1 VEAWALAK
9 TKGEQMKPMRYAVLA
24 VAVWCAQLA
33 CVQVVGAQEQG
44 SDLGTGRERGLDAG
58 RRTGR
63 QAGFDRRD
71 EERFLF
77 PKNFVR
83 GYVDFQVAPSHNE
96 PDLGRCS
103 GPNPAGAQSL
113 CTAFARYVWSGYTE
127 IQPFGRTILKNLFLF
142 IEPKFFG
149 GNNVP
154 QFKYT
159 ASSAPIA
166 FERAI
171 GVGVKLTRNFELRLT
186 QHRVSWLGR
195 YEDVPKLGAAD
206 LGSNGPYG
214 LYSTVAV
221 RWYYG
226 GWGGAPAH

>member
-1 VEAWALAK
+1 
-9 TKGEQMKPMRYAVLA
+9 MKMLWYAV
-24 VAVWCAQLA
+24 VVCS
-33 CVQVVGAQEQG
+33 CVQVVSAQSQG
-44 SDLGTGRERGLDAG
+44 DKVQTGRE
-58 RRTGR
+58 TGR
-63 QAGFDRRD
+63 GTALQAGPEAGFDQPA
-71 EERFLF
+71 EERLFF
-77 PKNFVR
+77 PKNFIR

-103 GPNPAGAQSL
+103 GPNTAGSQSP

-127 IQPFGRTILKNLFLF
+127 IRPFGRTILKNIFLF

-166 FERAI
+166 FERAV
-171 GVGVKLTRNFELRLT
+171 GVGVKLTKNFELRLT
-186 QHRVSWLGR
+186 QHRVTWLGR
-195 YEDVPKLGAAD
+195 YEDLPKLGSAD
-206 LGSNGPYG
+206 MGSNGPYG

-221 RWYYG
+221 RWYFG
-226 GWGGAPAH
+226 GWSGVPVR